1 MLIAYTLLYNIK
13 IVFKGYQMAMT
24 KRPAE
29 AASDFIK
36 KAPDA
41 AAPAVSA
48 STDDQKQIS
57 LKMTQEL
64 LDKVDAAAKALNIS
78 RAGFIKMCLSNAVKD

>member
-1 MLIAYTLLYNIK
+1 MS
-13 IVFKGYQMAMT
+13 

-29 AASDFIK
+29 TVESFIK

-41 AAPAVSA
+41 AAPAMNA
-48 STDDQKQIS
+48 ATDDQKQIS
-57 LKMTQEL
+57 LKMSNEL

-78 RAGFIKMCLSNAVKD
+78 RAGFIKMCLSNAIKA

>member
-1 MLIAYTLLYNIK
+1 
-13 IVFKGYQMAMT
+13 MAMT
-24 KRPAE
+24 KRPVETAE
-29 AASDFIK
+29 SFIK

-41 AAPAVSA
+41 AAPATSA
-48 STDDQKQIS
+48 ATDDQKQIS

-78 RAGFIKMCLSNAVKD
+78 RAGFIKMCLSNAVKE

>member
-1 MLIAYTLLYNIK
+1 
-13 IVFKGYQMAMT
+13 MAVN

-29 AASDFIK
+29 TMDSFIK

-41 AAPAVSA
+41 AAPAA
-48 STDDQKQIS
+48 TDDQKQIS
-57 LKMTQEL
+57 LKMSNEL

-78 RAGFIKMCLSNAVKD
+78 RAGFIKMCLSNAVKE

>member
-1 MLIAYTLLYNIK
+1 
-13 IVFKGYQMAMT
+13 MAMN

-29 AASDFIK
+29 TMESFIK

-41 AAPAVSA
+41 AAPDTA
-48 STDDQKQIS
+48 TDDQKQIS

-78 RAGFIKMCLSNAVKD
+78 RAGFIKMCLSNAVKE